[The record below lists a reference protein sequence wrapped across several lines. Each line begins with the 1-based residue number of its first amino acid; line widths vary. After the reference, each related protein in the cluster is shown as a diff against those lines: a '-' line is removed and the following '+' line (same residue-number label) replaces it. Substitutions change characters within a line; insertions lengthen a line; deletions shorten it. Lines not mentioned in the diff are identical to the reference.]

1 MSGGEARDGQPRA
14 ALADLQRWFQSAVVA
29 AEPPQDAEAARVI
42 LPSPT
47 LRAAERLAIYHGMYP
62 LRMHDALASDY
73 PALQHFLGNHGFEH
87 FVADYVEQ
95 FPSRAYTLNR
105 LGDHVPEFIAAS
117 STLQKRDFLHD
128 LARLELAITEVFDAE
143 EVATLGTAEIE
154 ALPPE
159 AWESARLQAVP
170 AFRLLALRYPVNDYL
185 QSVKDDNHD
194 HPRTKRKDTW
204 VAIHRRAYS
213 MYRLDLVRPAYDLLR
228 DITGG
233 ATLGEALDHALA
245 RRGRNKPSAEELS
258 TWFRDWVGGG
268 IFRAA
273 S

>member
-1 MSGGEARDGQPRA
+1 VSGGEAKAGQPRT
-14 ALADLQRWFQSAVVA
+14 ALADLQRWFQSAVVG
-29 AEPPQDAEAARVI
+29 AEAPQDADAARVI

-47 LRAAERLAIYHGMYP
+47 LRAAERVAIYHGMYP

-87 FVADYVEQ
+87 FVADYVER

-105 LGDHVPEFIAAS
+105 LGDHVPEFIAS
-117 STLQKRDFLHD
+117 SALPKREFLHD
-128 LARLELAITEVFDAE
+128 LARLELAISEVFDAE
-143 EVATLGTAEIE
+143 EVATLSTAEIE
-154 ALPPE
+154 AMPPG
-159 AWESARLQAVP
+159 AWEKARLEAVP

-194 HPRTKRKDTW
+194 HPQTNRKDTW

-213 MYRLDLVRPAYDLLR
+213 MYRLDLVRPAYELLK

-233 ATLGEALDHALA
+233 ATLGEAIDHTLA
-245 RRGRNKPSAEELS
+245 RRGRSRPSAEELS
-258 TWFRDWVGGG
+258 AWFRDWVGGG
-268 IFRAA
+268 TFRALR
-273 S
+273 